1 MRFDKVEKGMFD
13 RVEKVLRAVYHRRG
27 EATPQR
33 LDPHWRAEVLRQIR
47 TLPSETEPPLL
58 WLFQQYIW
66 RLAPVACALIIAM
79 GLWMTQTGLSPELD
93 LVALSLD
100 NSVSVNLIASFGM

>member
-1 MRFDKVEKGMFD
+1 MMFDKI
-13 RVEKVLRAVYHRRG
+13 EKVLKAVYHHRG
-27 EATPQR
+27 AVAAQG
-33 LDPHWRAEVLRQIR
+33 LDPRWRAAVLRQIR
-47 TLPSETEPPLL
+47 TLPAETEPPLA

-79 GLWMTQTGLSPELD
+79 GLWMTQTGLNPELD

>member
-1 MRFDKVEKGMFD
+1 
-13 RVEKVLRAVYHRRG
+13 
-27 EATPQR
+27 
-33 LDPHWRAEVLRQIR
+33 
-47 TLPSETEPPLL
+47 
-58 WLFQQYIW
+58 
-66 RLAPVACALIIAM
+66 M